1 MTIATA
7 LPAPAIAS
15 NPGAPMFADLRFR
28 VRTFLL
34 LRRALG
40 ITAKPD
46 EFSAL
51 ALLCRRLRGMGGNAH
66 DAAVGFAISR
76 NMAVEPER
84 LRAAAESAALKATRD
99 QVKKYLKKPQARPL
113 GGKKR

>member
-1 MTIATA
+1 MTLGIRAQ
-7 LPAPAIAS
+7 LPFTAS

-28 VRTFLL
+28 VRTFLT

-51 ALLCRRLRGMGGNAH
+51 ALLCRRLRGMGGNVH
-66 DAAVGFAISR
+66 DAAIGFAISR
-76 NMAVEPER
+76 NMAVAPER
-84 LRAAAESAALKATRD
+84 MRAAADEAALKATRD
-99 QVKKYLKKPQARPL
+99 QVKKYLKKPQARP
-113 GGKKR
+113 KR